1 MTTWHAANEALGYF
15 FQWPVIL
22 FPVAGSF
29 IGMFFGAMPGLGG
42 VVAVALLIPLT
53 LSWEAHSC
61 MLLLAS
67 VVGGTA
73 FGGSISAILINTPG
87 TGPNACTCFDGY
99 PMAQKGEAGKAIG
112 ISATSSACGALFG
125 LMIFVALLPVA
136 KKIVLAF
143 ASPEFAMMTL
153 LGLTVIA
160 VVSRGDMIKG
170 LIAGGIGLMFSF
182 IGFDPVTG
190 NLRYLFGTKYLWDG
204 VKLMPAIIGLFA
216 IAEAI
221 DLSVKGGTIVLDKQT
236 YKSKG
241 ALQGA
246 KEVAKHWTVFLRSS
260 LIGTLIGA
268 IPGVGGTAANYLA
281 YAQAVQTSKDPEK
294 FGTGDPRGIIAS
306 ESSNDAKDGGALLP
320 TVVFGIP
327 GSEVWAVVLVGLLL
341 HGLNPGPELLGPKLD
356 ILFTLVFALVFSN
369 ILVAAVGIAIA
380 NPLSRITVIR
390 VSLLVPVIIIVSLVG
405 AFAVNRQ
412 IGDVVMAL
420 ILGIMGY
427 WFKKCGYARVSI
439 IIALILGKIFETSL
453 HRSLQAYDYRFI
465 FRPITFVILIAIIFT
480 LALPFMRTN
489 RRRLKP

>member
-1 MTTWHAANEALGYF
+1 MSVGQAVAEALNHLLR
-15 FQWPVIL
+15 WPAIL
-22 FPVAGSF
+22 FPVAGSL

-42 VVAVALLIPLT
+42 VVAVALLIPVTLT
-53 LSWEAHSC
+53 WDAHMS

-99 PMAQKGEAGKAIG
+99 PMAQKGEAGKALG
-112 ISATSSACGALFG
+112 ISATASACGALFG
-125 LMIFVALLPVA
+125 LLVFVALLPIA
-136 KKIVLAF
+136 KQIVLAF

-160 VVSRGDMIKG
+160 VVSRGDLIKG
-170 LIAGGIGLMFSF
+170 LIAGGIGLMLSF

-204 VKLMPAIIGLFA
+204 IKLMPAIIGLFA
-216 IAEAI
+216 ITEAI
-221 DLSVKGGTIVLDKQT
+221 DLSLKGGTIVLDKQT

-241 ALQGA
+241 AVQGV
-246 KEVAKHWTVFLRSS
+246 KEVFKHWSVFIRSS
-260 LIGTLIGA
+260 CIGTLIGA

-281 YAQAVQTSKDPEK
+281 YAQAVQTAKDPEK

-341 HGLNPGPELLGPKLD
+341 HGLNPGPELLGPRLD

-369 ILVAAVGIAIA
+369 ILVAAIGIAIT
-380 NPLSRITVIR
+380 NPLSKITVIR

-405 AFAVNRQ
+405 AFAVDRKM
-412 IGDVVMAL
+412 GDVIVAL
-420 ILGIMGY
+420 VLGIIGY
-427 WFKKCGYARVSI
+427 WLKKWGYARVSI
-439 IIALILGKIFETSL
+439 IIALILGKIFETSF

-465 FRPITFVILIAIIFT
+465 FRPITFLLLLAIITT
-480 LALPFMRTN
+480 LALPFIRTVK
-489 RRRLKP
+489 RKSKS